1 MFIRRFGLPVGSL
14 LSVCLL
20 SAIPAIA
27 DSQAR
32 VVRLSDVQGDVQIN
46 RASGKAY
53 EKGFLNLPITQS
65 DKVRTGEDGRAQVE
79 FEDGSSV
86 RITPNSL
93 IEFQA
98 LSLRDSGGKVSTVNL
113 QRGTAYVNFNGKK
126 DDQFTINFS
135 HQTVAL
141 TQPAHLRVELSD
153 GQASLAVFKGEVR
166 IQGPAGTE
174 EVSKNR
180 TATFDLLNSDK
191 YELVKNL
198 EEDPFDA
205 WDKQQQ
211 QYQDR
216 YMSSNTY
223 GSYSSYSPYA
233 YGASD
238 LNYYGNFMS
247 APGYGTFWQ
256 PYFAGAGWDPFM
268 SGAWYYNPGFGYSWV
283 SAYPWGW
290 TPYHYGTWVFIPAYG
305 WGWQPGGSWAGLNT
319 IPRVSNPP
327 TTFVA
332 PKPPVT
338 GGSTSPVIVS
348 RGPSFPGTSGNKV
361 VVNSTSAGL
370 GIPRGTV
377 NNLAKLQERVQQD
390 GSATARIHT
399 APVLATPSFGG
410 VYRSTAP
417 AGART
422 SSGVRSFP
430 SARSGAPAARPASA
444 PHGASSPHR

>member
-1 MFIRRFGLPVGSL
+1 MSIRRFDLVQGLTLILSL
-14 LSVCLL
+14 LV
-20 SAIPAIA
+20 AVAAHA

-46 RASGKAY
+46 RTTGKGY
-53 EKGFLNLPITQS
+53 EKGFLNLPVTQG
-65 DKVRTGEDGRAQVE
+65 DKLRTGADGRAQVE

-93 IEFQA
+93 IEFPA
-98 LSLRDSGGKVSTVNL
+98 LSLRDSGAKVSTVDL
-113 QRGTAYVNFNGKK
+113 KQGTAYVSFTGQKE
-126 DDQFTINFS
+126 DQFTVNFS
-135 HQTVAL
+135 HESVAL
-141 TQPAHLRVELSD
+141 TQPAHLRIEMGD
-153 GQASLAVFKGEVR
+153 TDASLAVFKGDVKV
-166 IQGPAGTE
+166 QGPSGAE
-174 EVSKNR
+174 QVSKNR
-180 TATFDLLNSDK
+180 TATFDLLNGDK
-191 YELVKNL
+191 YALVKDL
-198 EEDPFDA
+198 EEDPFDG

-216 YMSSNTY
+216 YTSSNSY

-233 YGASD
+233 YGTSD
-238 LNYYGNFMS
+238 LNYYGNFIS

-268 SGAWYYNPGFGYSWV
+268 NGAWYYNPGFGYSWV

-290 TPYHYGTWVFIPAYG
+290 TPFHYGTWAYVPAYG

-319 IPRVSNPP
+319 VPRVANAP

-332 PKPPVT
+332 PKPPT
-338 GGSTSPVIVS
+338 AGATTSPVIVS
-348 RGPSFPGTSGNKV
+348 RGPSFPGVTGNKV

-377 NNLAKLQERVQQD
+377 SNLGKLQQRVQQD

-399 APVLATPSFGG
+399 APVLMTPSYGG
-410 VYRSTAP
+410 VYRSTMP
-417 AGART
+417 AGVRT
-422 SSGVRSFP
+422 TPSIHSFP
-430 SARSGAPAARPASA
+430 GARSSAPAARASA
-444 PHGASSPHR
+444 PAHAPSAPHR